1 MSKFD
6 IEEVQLALD
15 GHRRRAVQTER
26 DARTAAV
33 AAVLRDQPSGGAAE
47 LLFIRRAEH
56 PADPWSGH
64 MAFPGGRVDPGD
76 ASPFAAAL
84 RETQEEISLDLESEA
99 RHLGDLS
106 PVPAVAKGKP
116 VSMVI
121 HPFVF
126 AVRGDGPRLTPDPS
140 EVAEALWIP
149 LRIFFDADARET
161 LEYEYEGAR
170 LQLPCYRW
178 EGRTVWGLTLRMI
191 DELTTAVRALRGDV
205 IDSST

>member
-6 IEEVQLALD
+6 IEEVQLALE
-15 GHRRRAVQTER
+15 GHQRRAVRTER
-26 DARTAAV
+26 ETRTAAV
-33 AAVLRDQPSGGAAE
+33 AAVLRDEPSGRAPE

-56 PADPWSGH
+56 PGDPWSGH

-84 RETQEEISLDLESEA
+84 RETREEISLDLVSEA

-126 AVRGDGPRLTPDPS
+126 AVQGGGPPLTPDPS

-149 LRIFFDADARET
+149 LELFFDPSARET
-161 LEYEYEGAR
+161 LDYEYEGAR

-178 EGRTVWGLTLRMI
+178 QGRTVWGLTLKMI
-191 DELTTAVRALRGDV
+191 DELTAALRALRSDV